1 MSTGTH
7 QQPRHHR
14 SRRASLTL
22 PSPHPLSAYR
32 RVGNPTRDAFERCMA
47 KMEGG
52 NDALA
57 FATGMAAA
65 SAILQAAPQYV

>member
-1 MSTGTH
+1 
-7 QQPRHHR
+7 
-14 SRRASLTL
+14 
-22 PSPHPLSAYR
+22 
-32 RVGNPTRDAFERCMA
+32 MA